1 MLYSDTLQV
10 DFANAIRQKQNQLTQ
25 QRANGQEQVKCVQ
38 EKESATVEAVIVLKD
53 IQDNVVKSK
62 CQGFVPEKMTKHV
75 QVLNKIMYF
84 IIFSFFKRFFTL

>member
-10 DFANAIRQKQNQLTQ
+10 DFANAIRQKRNQLTQ
-25 QRANGQEQVKCVQ
+25 QRANGQELVKCAQ
-38 EKESATVEAVIVLKD
+38 EKVNATVEAVIVLKD

-75 QVLNKIMYF
+75 QVLNNIKYF
-84 IIFSFFKRFFTL
+84 ILFSFFFAL